1 MVELM
6 DLIYDKTGVNLYVW
20 LSLFVTLTILSI
32 LYYGYKYKKVYHGNL
47 DLVKK
52 SKNYLEKVEEYRRK
66 PLPLGIFIVLVFMVI
81 IEAIGFSYI
90 FSQYILNDASNS
102 DLRVAGVL
110 GAILLAMILVP
121 LTHVSGEAI
130 YYNKKIDTLD
140 SYFYDRKDI
149 RMSEIGYLSID
160 NTYEDNNK
168 KDRAYSIF
176 SRIEPEIKKGKFVRK
191 KTILIVTLILI
202 AAIAIGAY
210 KVREQ
215 TYLSTTFKQME
226 EFDNR
231 ESKFN
236 NDVSGLPNF
245 MVNAVKQ
252 NAETQNRAVIESERK
267 SNLTTYI
274 ILMFMFLAIQV
285 IGIFSGMNWGF
296 VGKES
301 RNAYLNIRNFKE
313 GKTND

>member
-1 MVELM
+1 MVEFM
-6 DLIYDKTGVNLYVW
+6 DLVYDKTGLGLFVW
-20 LSLFVTLTILSI
+20 LSLFGVLTLASV
-32 LYYGYKYKKVYHGNL
+32 LYYAYKYKKVYHGNQEL
-47 DLVKK
+47 YKK
-52 SKNYLEKVEEYRRK
+52 SKNYLEKAEEFRRK

-102 DLRVAGVL
+102 DLRIAGVL

-140 SYFYDRKDI
+140 SYFIGRDDI
-149 RMSEIGYLSID
+149 KMSEIGYLGID
-160 NTYEDNNK
+160 NTNEDDNK

-191 KTILIVTLILI
+191 KIILGITIIII
-202 AAIAIGAY
+202 AAIAIGSY
-210 KVREQ
+210 KVRESS
-215 TYLSTTFKQME
+215 YLTQEKMISDK
-226 EFDNR
+226 FDNR
-231 ESKFN
+231 NSKFN
-236 NDVSGLPNF
+236 KEVGGLPDF
-245 MVNAVKQ
+245 MVDAIKQ
-252 NAETQNRAVIESERK
+252 NAVTQNRAILESKRN

-274 ILMFMFLAIQV
+274 VLMFMFIAIQV

-301 RNAYLNIRNFKE
+301 KQAYLNIRNYKE
-313 GKTND
+313 GKGDD